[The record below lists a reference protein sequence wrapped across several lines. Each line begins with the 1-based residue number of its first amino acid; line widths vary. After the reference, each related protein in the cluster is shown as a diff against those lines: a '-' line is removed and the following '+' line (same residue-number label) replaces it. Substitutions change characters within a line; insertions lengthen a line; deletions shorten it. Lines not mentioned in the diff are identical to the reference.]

1 MNKNIEDLL
10 KLFELDEVEF
20 RANLSSIIDTYK
32 EKMNLAPGVFYNA
45 FEKEYP
51 KVMARHFYDYLERE
65 YPSMAQNV
73 DAEMKLVFIE
83 VVSEYFKEEVK

>member
-1 MNKNIEDLL
+1 MNKNVEDLI
-10 KLFELDEVEF
+10 KLFELDKSEF
-20 RANLSSIIDTYK
+20 ETTLNKLIEDYK
-32 EKMNLAPGVFYNA
+32 KQMEQAPGVFYGA

-65 YPSMAQNV
+65 YPSMANSV

-83 VVSEYFKEEVK
+83 VVSEYFKEKNK